1 MNFQQSVGGYNKS
14 KFLPFG
20 HANAHA
26 GATEPD
32 LRFGPTG
39 YNSLESE
46 VTGRSTPI
54 LEIASNVPQSSMS
67 DAYYNQ
73 NQHVGAIAFT
83 MNSNDYN
90 YYDYS
95 GRFNGS
101 RVLLVV

>member
-1 MNFQQSVGGYNKS
+1 
-14 KFLPFG
+14 
-20 HANAHA
+20 
-26 GATEPD
+26 
-32 LRFGPTG
+32 
-39 YNSLESE
+39 
-46 VTGRSTPI
+46 
-54 LEIASNVPQSSMS
+54 MS